1 MKKFLVLSVVIAALA
16 VAGAAWA
23 GGVQGVTDTEIKIGQ
38 WGPQTGPAALW
49 GAVARGTGVYF
60 QLINSE
66 GGINGR
72 KIKYYMRDD
81 GYNPNRTKAIAKE
94 LWEKEK
100 IWGFACGVGTSP
112 GMAVMPYIIKN
123 NIPWVGM
130 ATGSTHWAYPPK
142 KTIFAV
148 YPNYPE
154 EARILTSYAIDTL
167 GKKKIAFFYQNDDY
181 GKGGLEG
188 AVAEL
193 KKRGMKLAA
202 DVPVEVGETDLASH
216 VIKMKKAGA
225 DCVIMWVYP
234 KHAAIVLG
242 TAAKLGYKPQWM
254 ACSTLSDVALMF
266 KITKGLWN
274 GMIFGN
280 FAELPDST
288 NPLMVK
294 YHNAQKKFA
303 PKERWGVFFYAG
315 FGFVEPMVEGIKR
328 AGKDLSV
335 DNFVKAMETLK
346 DFQGIMGPITYSP
359 ERRQGIKQVFL
370 AKCVPATVTVKGK
383 KITYGKG
390 KRLSGWLKTD

>member
-1 MKKFLVLSVVIAALA
+1 MKKILWLMVLVFSLAL
-16 VAGAAWA
+16 AGAAVA
-23 GGVQGVTDTEIKIGQ
+23 AEVQGVTDTSIKIGQ

-49 GAVARGTGVYF
+49 GAVARGTKAYF
-60 QLINSE
+60 ELINSE

-72 KIKYYMRDD
+72 KIEYFLRDD

-94 LWEKEK
+94 LYEQEK

-130 ATGSTHWAYPPK
+130 ATGSPHWAYPPK

-148 YPNYPE
+148 YPLYPD
-154 EARILTSYAIDTL
+154 EAQILTAYAIDTL

-181 GKGGLEG
+181 GKGGLVG
-188 AVAEL
+188 AVREL
-193 KKRGMKLAA
+193 KKRGMTLAA

-216 VIKMKKAGA
+216 VLKMKKAGA

-280 FAELPDST
+280 FAELADSKA
-288 NPLMVK
+288 PLMVK
-294 YHNAQKKFA
+294 YHKAQMKFA

-328 AGKDLSV
+328 AGKDLSA
-335 DNFVKAMETLK
+335 DNFVKAMESLK
-346 DFQGIMGPITYSP
+346 DFKGIMGPITYSA
-359 ERRQGIKQVFL
+359 ERRQGIKKVFL
-370 AKCVPATVTVKGK
+370 AKCVPATMEVQGK

-390 KRLSGWLKTD
+390 QRLSDWMGVE